1 MLYARIFVKI
11 LDSSIAENWQARHV
25 FEDMLKLADDG
36 VLDVTRQAIARRTNV
51 PLDIINEAIAVLESP
66 DPASRDP
73 EDDGRRIVRLDET
86 RDWGWRIVN
95 WEKYEAIRSTAD
107 QREKTRQRMI
117 RLRQRRVG
125 ELSPRP
131 PTKTKTTSEA
141 EDTSP
146 KRTGRHGCV
155 TPPAAKPQQH
165 RATAPPTLDELKLQA
180 AKIGLPDNEAEKFFN
195 YYESNGWRVG
205 KNPMRSWSAAL
216 TNWKLNAK
224 KYENHSKPNP
234 RNAGV
239 AKDVSVQGA
248 ETVAFLARQK
258 ATRESV

>member
-36 VLDVTRQAIARRTNV
+36 ILDVTRQAIARRTNV
-51 PLDIINEAIAVLESP
+51 PLEIINEAITVLESP

-95 WEKYEAIRSTAD
+95 WDKYDEIRSLSD
-107 QREKTRQRMI
+107 QREKTR
-117 RLRQRRVG
+117 LRVANHRAAKS
-125 ELSPRP
+125 SPTP
-131 PTKTKTTSEA
+131 PTTKSDKKRI
-141 EDTSP
+141 EDTLP
-146 KRTGRHGCV
+146 KRYPPLQGV
-155 TPPAAKPQQH
+155 TPSATKPPHQ
-165 RATAPPTLDELKLQA
+165 RATAPPTLDEVKLQA
-180 AKIGLPDNEAEKFFN
+180 AKIGLPDNEAEKFFH

-205 KNPMRSWSAAL
+205 RNPMRSWSAAL

-224 KYENHSKPNP
+224 KYDNHSMPNP

-239 AKDVSVQGA
+239 AKDAADQGA

-258 ATRESV
+258 AAHESV